1 MLTETRIRAAKPS
14 DRQYRLADAGGL
26 YMQVETSG
34 GRYWRFNYRLHGR
47 KKTLQ
52 TVVENCGNTLDL

>member
-14 DRQYRLADAGGL
+14 DRQYRLADTGGLYMHGL

-34 GRYWRFNYRLHGR
+34 GR
-47 KKTLQ
+47 
-52 TVVENCGNTLDL
+52 